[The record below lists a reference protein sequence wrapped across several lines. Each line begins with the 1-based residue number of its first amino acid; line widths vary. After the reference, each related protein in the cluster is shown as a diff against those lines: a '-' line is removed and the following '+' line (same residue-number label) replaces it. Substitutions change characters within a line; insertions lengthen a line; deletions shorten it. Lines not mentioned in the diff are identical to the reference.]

1 MRIEQISRIA
11 LLALLVAGSSCAVRA
26 QQDSSQQPAVDPVAE
41 AAKKARAEQ
50 KAEPKPKKV
59 YTDDDFA
66 SSSRPAADSNAQ
78 SDKKDA
84 AAETDADKDKDKD
97 DKDKKA
103 DAKGEEYWRKRFAET
118 RDKLASAEKE
128 LDVLQRE
135 LEKDQVQY
143 YPDPQ
148 KAMEQQFNRSD
159 INEKR
164 GKVDAKQKE
173 IETLK
178 QQLSDMEDD
187 LRKSG
192 GDPGWAR

>member
-1 MRIEQISRIA
+1 MQIDKLSRIA
-11 LLALLVAGSSCAVRA
+11 LVTVLAAGSALAARA

-59 YTDDDFA
+59 YTNDDFA
-66 SSSRPAADSNAQ
+66 SSSKPAATTDSSVQ
-78 SDKKDA
+78 TEKKDA
-84 AAETDADKDKDKD
+84 AAGADADKDKKE
-97 DKDKKA
+97 
-103 DAKGEEYWRKRFAET
+103 DAKGEEYWKKRFATT
-118 RDKLASAEKE
+118 REKLAGAERE

-135 LEKDQVQY
+135 LDKNEVQY

-148 KAMEQQFNRSD
+148 KAMMQQFNRSE

-164 GKVDAKQKE
+164 AKIDAKQKE
-173 IETLK
+173 VEALK

-187 LRKSG
+187 LRKAG

>member
-1 MRIEQISRIA
+1 MRIEQLSRFA
-11 LLALLVAGSSCAVRA
+11 LLTVLVAGSGFAVRA

-41 AAKKARAEQ
+41 AAKKARAER
-50 KAEPKPKKV
+50 KTEPKPKKV
-59 YTDDDFA
+59 YTNDDF
-66 SSSRPAADSNAQ
+66 SSSSKPAAAADSNAQ
-78 SDKKDA
+78 TGKKDVS
-84 AAETDADKDKDKD
+84 AEADADKDKDKKED
-97 DKDKKA
+97 T
-103 DAKGEEYWRKRFAET
+103 KGEEYWRKRFATARE
-118 RDKLASAEKE
+118 KLASAEKG

-164 GKVDAKQKE
+164 GKIDAKEKE
-173 IETLK
+173 IGELK

-187 LRKSG
+187 LRKAG

>member
-1 MRIEQISRIA
+1 MRIEQVSRIA
-11 LLALLVAGSSCAVRA
+11 LLALLIAGSSYAVRA
-26 QQDSSQQPAVDPVAE
+26 QQDSSQQPPVDPVAA

-59 YTDDDFA
+59 YTNDDF
-66 SSSRPAADSNAQ
+66 SSSARPAPATDSNAQ
-78 SDKKDA
+78 ADKKDA
-84 AAETDADKDKDKD
+84 TADTDADKDKD

-103 DAKGEEYWRKRFAET
+103 DAKGEEYWHKRFAET

-128 LDVLQRE
+128 LDVLHRE

-148 KAMEQQFNRSD
+148 KAMEQQFNRSE

-164 GKVDAKQKE
+164 GKIDAKEKE
-173 IETLK
+173 IDGLK
-178 QQLSDMEDD
+178 QKLSDMEDD
-187 LRKSG
+187 LRRAG

>member
-1 MRIEQISRIA
+1 MRIEQLSRIT
-11 LLALLVAGSSCAVRA
+11 LLAVLVAGSGFAVRA

-50 KAEPKPKKV
+50 KTEPKPKKV
-59 YTDDDFA
+59 YTNDDFA
-66 SSSRPAADSNAQ
+66 SSSKPATATDSSAPAE
-78 SDKKDA
+78 KKDA
-84 AAETDADKDKDKD
+84 AAEADADKDKDKKED
-97 DKDKKA
+97 T
-103 DAKGEEYWRKRFAET
+103 KGEEYWRKRFAET
-118 RDKLASAEKE
+118 REKLASSEKE
-128 LDVLQRE
+128 LDVLHRE

-164 GKVDAKQKE
+164 GKIDAKEKE
-173 IETLK
+173 IDGLK
-178 QQLSDMEDD
+178 QKLSDMEDD
-187 LRKSG
+187 LRRAG